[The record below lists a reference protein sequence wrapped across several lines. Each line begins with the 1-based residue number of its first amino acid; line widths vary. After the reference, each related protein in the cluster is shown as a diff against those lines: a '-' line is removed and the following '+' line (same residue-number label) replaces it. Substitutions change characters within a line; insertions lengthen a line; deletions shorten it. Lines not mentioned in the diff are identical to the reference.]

1 MFKQTHIFKGSLPKA
16 SEFPVRMGLV
26 ILIALFLAVIFQ
38 PFSVASAADSNYFV
52 STTGSDTNAGT
63 SSQPWKTIQKCAN
76 TLSAG
81 DTCVVLE
88 GTYNERVTMTRSGS
102 SGAPITF
109 QALGNVVMKGFTVRA
124 NYVSIKGFEITNTP
138 DASDHGWGIFYQG
151 AYGVIENNYV
161 HYATRGGITV
171 FATITTATNTHHVT
185 VRGNRLYRNSMMGIE
200 VSGRD
205 NLIEGNEIWGTIQH
219 HPSWVNRPSYVDADG
234 ISFFGSGHVIRKNYI
249 HDILYGIPENINP
262 HIDCFQTWSDSGKEA
277 ASYVTIEQNHC
288 VNLNAQAANEVG
300 QGFMMGY
307 ATHITI
313 RNNIIEAFR
322 GINAINNCQYLEVV
336 NNTFI
341 GNPNTSMLSYY
352 PSGVGFTNSP
362 NGLVLNNVF
371 YNVIDTIIKADTAS
385 KVGLVVTH
393 NNAYRSDGVALAGLT
408 AYPNNYWNTQ
418 PKLVDPTSGNYR
430 LQSSSP
436 LVDKGSS
443 YASNVID
450 YDDQVRPQGSGYE
463 IGAYEYQS
471 AAPTATSNPTN
482 TATAFV
488 TQTPTKTA
496 TKTPTATFTS
506 TATFTNTPT
515 KTATKTP
522 TATFTST
529 ATFTNTPTK
538 TATKTPT
545 ATFTSTATFTNTPAP
560 TQTNTPAPTQ
570 TQVPTQKPRLPEL
583 PEVAN
588 GLYVS
593 VDGSDENLG
602 TAEQPW
608 QTIQKC
614 ASEAQA
620 GETCVVVEGTY
631 TERVQVTN
639 SGSEGSPI
647 TFLAVGRVIM
657 EGFTVKADN
666 VTIKG
671 FEITHTPDAAE
682 DGWGIFYQGAGG
694 VIEEN
699 DVFNATR
706 GGIKVSAV
714 VGSEANTHDVTVKNN
729 RLYRNGQVG
738 VEVHGRG
745 HVVEGNE
752 IWGTIQNHPDSS
764 EGGQRDADG
773 IRFFGSGHELKR
785 NNIHDISYADAENDN
800 PQIDCFETWSDGEH
814 EGASDVVIEQN
825 VCANRQAESE
835 QEVGRGVQLANASNI
850 TIRSNEIR
858 AYRGVNAVNSSGIE
872 VNGNT
877 VRGDADGSQM
887 AYESYGVKLTNSVN
901 VTVTNNIFHDLFG
914 TVIVTDAASQAGL
927 VVTNNDMPVLPTGK
941 EKVAPPQ
948 VEEPTGAI
956 EDDIDGVEAPIN
968 EGGPSIDLPVEE
980 SPSIDL
986 PAEEE
991 PADVPESQPT
1001 ENIDVM
1007 PTETPVP
1014 SPEE

>member
-1 MFKQTHIFKGSLPKA
+1 MFKQTQIFKGRSQKTSLLL
-16 SEFPVRMGLV
+16 VRMGLV
-26 ILIALFLAVIFQ
+26 FLVTLFLAVLFQ
-38 PFSVASAADSNYFV
+38 PSSIASAADNNYYV
-52 STTGSDTNAGT
+52 SPTGSDTNVGT

-81 DTCVVLE
+81 STCVVLQ
-88 GTYNERVTMTRSGS
+88 GTYDERVTMTRSGS

-109 QALGNVVMKGFTVRA
+109 QALGTVVMKGFTVRA

-171 FATITTATNTHHVT
+171 FATIATATNTHHVI

-219 HPSWVNRPSYVDADG
+219 HPSWINRPSYVDADG

-322 GINAINNCQYLEVV
+322 GINAINNCEYLEIV

-362 NGLVLNNVF
+362 NALVLNNVF

-393 NNAYRSDGVALAGLT
+393 NNAYRADGVALAGLT

-418 PKLVDPTSGNYR
+418 PKLVDPGSGNYR

-436 LVDKGSS
+436 LVDKGSTHS
-443 YASNVID
+443 SNLID
-450 YDDQVRPQGSGYE
+450 FDDQARPQGTAYE
-463 IGAYEYQS
+463 IGAFEYS
-471 AAPTATSNPTN
+471 SSAPTATSNPTN
-482 TATAFV
+482 TATAVV
-488 TQTPTKTA
+488 TRTPTKTPTATFTSTATFTKTPTKTA
-496 TKTPTATFTS
+496 TKTPTATFTKTATYTKTATKTATKTMTPSATFTS
-506 TATFTNTPT
+506 TATFTKTPT

-522 TATFTST
+522 TATFTKT
-529 ATFTNTPTK
+529 ATYTKTPTK
-538 TATKTPT
+538 TATLTK
-545 ATFTSTATFTNTPAP
+545 TPAP
-560 TQTNTPAPTQ
+560 TKTKAPILPSRSLI
-570 TQVPTQKPRLPEL
+570 VPD
-583 PEVAN
+583 VIN
-588 GLYVS
+588 GYFVR
-593 VDGSDENLG
+593 VDGSDENPG

-608 QTIQKC
+608 QSIQKC
-614 ASEAQA
+614 ANELQA

-631 TERVQVTN
+631 AERVQVTT
-639 SGSEGSPI
+639 SGSEGAPI
-647 TFLAVGRVIM
+647 TYMAVGRVIM
-657 EGFTVKADN
+657 EGFTVKADY
-666 VTIKG
+666 VTLKG

-682 DGWGIFYQGAGG
+682 DGWGIFYQGAWG

-699 DVFNATR
+699 DVFNVTR

-714 VGSEANTHDVTVKNN
+714 AGSEGNTHDVRVKNN
-729 RLYRNGQVG
+729 RLYRNAQAG

-764 EGGQRDADG
+764 EGGRRDADG
-773 IRFFGSGHELKR
+773 IRFFGSGHEMRK
-785 NNIHDISYADAENDN
+785 NNIHDISYAAAENEDA
-800 PQIDCFETWSDGEH
+800 QIDCFETWSDGEH
-814 EGASDVVIEQN
+814 EGARDVVIEQN
-825 VCANRQAESE
+825 VCVNLQAESE
-835 QEVGRGVQLANASNI
+835 QRVGRGVQLANASSI
-850 TIRSNEIR
+850 TIRGNEIK
-858 AYRGVNAVNSSGIE
+858 AYRGVNAENSSGI
-872 VNGNT
+872 VVDGNT
-877 VRGDADGSQM
+877 VRGAQVG
-887 AYESYGVKLTNSVN
+887 YESYGVKLTKATAC
-901 VTVTNNIFHDLFG
+901 TVANNTFQELYG
-914 TVIVTDAASQAGL
+914 QVIVTDAASQAGL
-927 VVTNNDMPVLPTGK
+927 VVMNNDMPVLPTNK
-941 EKVAPPQ
+941 EEVAPPQ
-948 VEEPTGAI
+948 VEEPSSAVVI
-956 EDDIDGVEAPIN
+956 EDWIIAPTN
-968 EGGPSIDLPVEE
+968 EEVPSIELE
-980 SPSIDL
+980 I
-986 PAEEE
+986 
-991 PADVPESQPT
+991 
-1001 ENIDVM
+1001 ENTGIM
-1007 PTETPVP
+1007 PTETPTP
-1014 SPEE
+1014 LPEE